1 MFKIMQ
7 NMNLVSKFYLI
18 ILIFFIFYIFNAF
31 ENTYIILKNNYENRV
46 LKYSGY
52 CEKQGYGFIKKISF
66 TFPDINLN
74 LQVYNNSDFPSAI
87 GYFYDFRKNYNDN
100 FLILLNFEEK
110 NLIKFSKKNFRKI
123 YQEDK
128 CYLLKKND

>member
-1 MFKIMQ
+1 MKNI
-7 NMNLVSKFYLI
+7 NLVNKFYLI
-18 ILIFFIFYIFNAF
+18 ILSFFIFNIFNTF
-31 ENTYIILKNNYENRV
+31 ENTYIILKNNYESRV

-52 CEKQGYGFIKKISF
+52 CEKQGYGFIKKVFF
-66 TFPDINLN
+66 TFPDINPN

-87 GYFYDFRKNYNDN
+87 GYFYDFRKNYNN
-100 FLILLNFEEK
+100 NYLILLNFDEK
-110 NLIKFSKKNFRKI
+110 NLIEFKKKKFRKI